1 MFQPFIVGPYSCP
14 GKSLA
19 YMEMSLVIAKMV
31 WTFDWTLA
39 DDGYLGFEEE
49 KVYAL
54 WQKSP
59 LKLKLS
65 ERRSL

>member
-1 MFQPFIVGPYSCP
+1 
-14 GKSLA
+14 
-19 YMEMSLVIAKMV
+19 MEISLVMANMV

-39 DDGYLGFEEE
+39 DEDYKGFENE

-59 LKLKLS
+59 LKLRLS
-65 ERRSL
+65 ERQAM

>member
-1 MFQPFIVGPYSCP
+1 
-14 GKSLA
+14 
-19 YMEMSLVIAKMV
+19 MEISLVIAKMV

-59 LKLKLS
+59 LKLKLT
-65 ERRSL
+65 ERRVL